1 MSNDPR
7 FGMIRSGDTIQMTI
21 YETYEQIKEQLDFT
35 RDPELD
41 GVPIRVTHA
50 AEKYNVAHSVIHG
63 WAERGLVNIVDT
75 GPKLLHLD
83 EADVKLAA
91 QIYLKAREYMPS
103 RKASWV
109 LKRAL
114 RSKLQPSGE

>member
-1 MSNDPR
+1 
-7 FGMIRSGDTIQMTI
+7 MTI
-21 YETYEQIKEQLDFT
+21 YETYEKIKEQLDFV

-50 AEKYNVAHSVIHG
+50 AEKYNIPEATLHG
-63 WAERGLVNIVDT
+63 WVNRKLVSTIST
-75 GPKLLHLD
+75 GPKLRHLN

-91 QIYLKAREYMPS
+91 QIYQKAKKYMPS

-114 RSKLQPSGE
+114 QDKPKTGE